1 VNLQTRRSD
10 YLQADVAG
18 LDKVAVMQLLQGI
31 LIALEELWAH
41 KLRTFLTLLGNIV
54 GVMSVMAVVSI
65 LDGANAYVENE
76 MIGSGSGVFQV
87 QRRNALDILSDFDKF
102 LESRHN
108 PKITYSDLNYLQEH
122 VTLAEYM
129 DAGLS
134 TSVDVRHRRVD
145 VQSVSVQ
152 GRTDN
157 YPMLGDYDLKDGRHF
172 SSQEVIRKRNVAVVG
187 FDIAEELYPSIDPIG
202 KDVKVAGL
210 PFQIIG
216 VLDQRPR
223 GLGSNPNLS
232 IVIPITA
239 YEKLFGTRQS
249 LTISIKPKSLALASE
264 CMDQARM
271 VMRVRRHLGPK
282 RDDNFGMVSQ
292 KSLLELWQ
300 SISSKIFIVLVGI
313 VSISLVVSGIIIM
326 NIMLMSVTER
336 TWEIGIRKALGATRR
351 NILWQFLVESATLS
365 MVGGFIGILA
375 GFTVAALI
383 AFYSPLPYAIKIW
396 SIMAGVSVTFLVGIF
411 FGAYPAIQAARL
423 DPIEA
428 LRYE

>member
-1 VNLQTRRSD
+1 MPLVQGGLGANIAGFIR
-10 YLQADVAG
+10 VA
-18 LDKVAVMQLLQGI
+18 AMQLLHGM

-76 MIGSGSGVFQV
+76 MIGSGSGIFQV
-87 QRRNALDILSDFDKF
+87 QRMNALEVISDFDKF
-102 LESRHN
+102 LKARHN
-108 PKITYSDLNYLQEH
+108 PKITYSDLNYLREH

-134 TSVDVRHRRVD
+134 TSVDVRYRNVNIK
-145 VQSVSVQ
+145 SVSVQ
-152 GRTDN
+152 GRTEN
-157 YPMLGDYDLKDGRHF
+157 YPMIGEYDLEDGRHF
-172 SSQEVIRKRNVAVVG
+172 SSQEVSRKRNVAVIG
-187 FDIAEELYPSIDPIG
+187 FDVAEELYPSVDPIG
-202 KDVKVAGL
+202 RDIKVDGL
-210 PFQIIG
+210 PFQVIG
-216 VLDQRPR
+216 VLDKRPR
-223 GLGSNPNLS
+223 GLGGNPNLS

-239 YEKLFGTRQS
+239 YEKLFGARQS

-282 RDDNFGMVSQ
+282 RDDNFGIVSQ
-292 KSLLELWQ
+292 KSLLDLWK
-300 SISSKIFIVLVGI
+300 SISSKIYIVLVGI

-365 MVGGFIGILA
+365 MVGGILGILV
-375 GFTVAALI
+375 GFAIAAII
-383 AFYSPLPYAIKIW
+383 AYYSPLPYAIKIW
-396 SIMAGVSVTFLVGIF
+396 SIMAGLGVTFLVGIF
-411 FGAYPAIQAARL
+411 FGAYPAMQAARL

>member
-1 VNLQTRRSD
+1 VPLVQGGLGANIAGFIR
-10 YLQADVAG
+10 VA
-18 LDKVAVMQLLQGI
+18 AMQLLHGM

-76 MIGSGSGVFQV
+76 MIGSGSGIFQV
-87 QRRNALDILSDFDKF
+87 QRMNALEVISDFDKF
-102 LESRHN
+102 LKARHN
-108 PKITYSDLNYLQEH
+108 PKITYSDLNYLREH

-134 TSVDVRHRRVD
+134 TSVDVRYRNVNIK
-145 VQSVSVQ
+145 SVSVQ
-152 GRTDN
+152 GRTEN
-157 YPMLGDYDLKDGRHF
+157 YPMIGEYDLEDGRHF
-172 SSQEVIRKRNVAVVG
+172 SSQEVSRKRNVAVIG
-187 FDIAEELYPSIDPIG
+187 FDVAEELYPSVDPIG
-202 KDVKVAGL
+202 RDIKVDGL
-210 PFQIIG
+210 PFQVIG
-216 VLDQRPR
+216 VLDKRPR
-223 GLGSNPNLS
+223 GLGGNPNLS

-239 YEKLFGTRQS
+239 YEKLFGARQS

-282 RDDNFGMVSQ
+282 RDDNFGIVSQ
-292 KSLLELWQ
+292 KSLLDLWK
-300 SISSKIFIVLVGI
+300 SISSKIYIVLVGI

-365 MVGGFIGILA
+365 MVGGILGILV
-375 GFTVAALI
+375 GFAIAAII
-383 AFYSPLPYAIKIW
+383 AYYSPLPYAIKIW
-396 SIMAGVSVTFLVGIF
+396 SIMAGLGVTFLVGIF
-411 FGAYPAIQAARL
+411 FGAYPAMQAARL